1 MSEDLNRF
9 IKPQDADYPNALKE
23 IKTGYKSSHWIWY
36 IFPQLKGLGNSGFS
50 NFYGISDLNEARD
63 YLAHPVLGPR
73 LIEITTAF
81 YNLEN
86 VSASSVLGSDHKKL
100 KSCMTLFDL
109 ADGNDVNIFRDV
121 LNKYFNGEVDE
132 WTLEKMQGVS

>member
-1 MSEDLNRF
+1 MIEDINRF
-9 IKPQDADYPNALKE
+9 IQPQDADYPNALKE
-23 IKTGYKSSHWIWY
+23 IKAGNKSSHWIWY
-36 IFPQLKGLGNSGFS
+36 VFPQLKGLGNSGFS
-50 NFYGISDLNEARD
+50 NFYGINDLDEARD

-109 ADGNDVNIFRDV
+109 ADGNSENIFRDV
-121 LNKYFNGEVDE
+121 LNKYFNGEFDE

>member
-9 IKPQDADYPNALKE
+9 IQPQDADYPNALKE
-23 IKTGYKSSHWIWY
+23 IKAGYKSSHWIWY
-36 IFPQLKGLGNSGFS
+36 VFPQLKGLGDSGFS
-50 NFYGISDLNEARD
+50 NFYGINDLDEARD

-86 VSASSVLGSDHKKL
+86 VSASSALGSDHKKL

-132 WTLEKMQGVS
+132 WTL

>member
-1 MSEDLNRF
+1 MNEDLDRF
-9 IKPQDADYPNALKE
+9 IQRQESVYTNALNE
-23 IKTGYKSSHWIWY
+23 IKSGYKSSHWIWY
-36 IFPQLKGLGNSGFS
+36 VFPQLKGLGKSELS
-50 NFYGISDLNEARD
+50 NYYGIGNLNKARE

-86 VSASSVLGSDHKKL
+86 VSASSVLGRDDKKL

-109 ADGNDVNIFRDV
+109 ADGNSKNIFRDV
-121 LNKYFNGEVDE
+121 LNKYFNGELDE
-132 WTLEKMQGVS
+132 LTLEKIQEIS

>member
-9 IKPQDADYPNALKE
+9 IQPQDADYTNALKE
-23 IKTGYKSSHWIWY
+23 IKAGYKSLHWIWY
-36 IFPQLKGLGNSGFS
+36 VFPQLKGLGNSGFS
-50 NFYGISDLNEARD
+50 NFYGINDLDEARD

-132 WTLEKMQGVS
+132 KTIELLRGVL